1 MKGGEI
7 ATMQNLKVDGE
18 KVHLIMARNTM
29 NPYDLCSRAQ
39 ISYASYRR
47 IMKEGNCKIATLG
60 KIANALGVDVTEILA
75 DSKKV
80 TVGYGSK
87 PETNQEHL
95 HEARKRRIKPQN
107 L

>member
-1 MKGGEI
+1 MH
-7 ATMQNLKVDGE
+7 NLKVDGE
-18 KVHLIMARNTM
+18 KVRLIMARNTM
-29 NPYDLCSRAQ
+29 NPYDLCSGAQ

-80 TVGYGSK
+80 TVCGSESE

-95 HEARKRRIKPQN
+95 HEARKRRVKPQN
-107 L
+107 F